1 MMRKA
6 YQTDLSNDEW
16 SCLEDHLPGP
26 KATGRPKIHATR
38 NILDAVFYVLRS
50 GCAWRLLPHDFPPWK
65 TVYHYFR
72 LWRIDGTWERIN
84 AAIRLRLRVR
94 LGRDPQP
101 SAGSVDSQSV
111 KSTGVGGEERGY
123 DGGKQIKG
131 RKRHILVDTE
141 GFLLKVKVHAAN
153 VFDRDGIKM
162 LLEDAGGLFP
172 RMRHLWLDAGYNGKE
187 KGKDWVE
194 KVLGWKAQIV
204 KRPRRWVRVPAG
216 EEPPPY
222 PKGFIVLARRWVVE
236 RSFSWVGQNR
246 RMSKDYERVPETGEA
261 FIYVAM
267 TRLMVRRLARS

>member
-1 MMRKA
+1 MRRA
-6 YQTDLSNDEW
+6 YQTDTSDAEW
-16 SCLEDHLPGP
+16 SCLENHLPAP
-26 KATGRPKIHATR
+26 KAAGRPKVHSTR
-38 NILDAVFYVLRS
+38 EILDAVSYVLRS

-72 LWRIDGTWERIN
+72 IWRLDGTWQKLNTAVRE
-84 AAIRLRLRVR
+84 RLRVR

-101 SAGSVDSQSV
+101 SAGIVDSQSV

-141 GFLLKVKVHAAN
+141 GFLLKAKAHAAN
-153 VFDRDGIKM
+153 VFDRDGIKP
-162 LLEDAGGLFP
+162 LLEDAKQLFP
-172 RMRHLWLDAGYNGKE
+172 RLSHLWPDAGYNGKE

-194 KVLGWKAQIV
+194 KVLGWTAEIV

-222 PKGFIVLARRWVVE
+222 PKGFIVLPRRWVVE
-236 RSFSWVGQNR
+236 RSFSWRGQNR

-261 FIYVAM
+261 FMYVAM
-267 TRLMVRRLARS
+267 TRLMVRRLVRQ